1 MAMEIST
8 CAAHMVT
15 AEVPGRDITTPR
27 RWGMS
32 LGGALTLRISQVW
45 RNKYLAIKVGV
56 QKRKQDK
63 LEAIAKLHMG
73 ADALEDRMRK
83 EAGLGGAAADP
94 FRHAAAPAA
103 SISVAGSYSNVPSSS
118 DEAGPP
124 IFLGTRH
131 SFATP
136 SSRSSHHSESTE
148 RALQDVLLD
157 RAGLKKDKKPRFYHE
172 TNLLQVLV
180 KMWQV
185 LHLIWILLSLT

>member
-1 MAMEIST
+1 MAMEISI

-83 EAGLGGAAADP
+83 EAGLGRAAADP
-94 FRHAAAPAA
+94 FQRAAVPAA
-103 SISVAGSYSNVPSSS
+103 SYLLLAHILTFPHHQMKQGRPSSLAQ
-118 DEAGPP
+118 DTALPHHLPILPIIQNPP
-124 IFLGTRH
+124 RGLCKMYF
-131 SFATP
+131 
-136 SSRSSHHSESTE
+136 ST
-148 RALQDVLLD
+148 
-157 RAGLKKDKKPRFYHE
+157 GLA
-172 TNLLQVLV
+172 
-180 KMWQV
+180 
-185 LHLIWILLSLT
+185 